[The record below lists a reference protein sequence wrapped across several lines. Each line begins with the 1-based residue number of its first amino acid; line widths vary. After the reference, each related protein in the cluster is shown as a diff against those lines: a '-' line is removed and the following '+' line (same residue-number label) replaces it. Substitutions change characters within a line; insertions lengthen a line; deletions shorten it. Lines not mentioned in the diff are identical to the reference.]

1 MGTVMPDEMERR
13 LTVLEVEHKHLV
25 ESVDQMSRK
34 VDEMHTLLTQA
45 KGARW
50 AILMTVALS
59 GFIAGSIAPIAR
71 LLGIK

>member
-1 MGTVMPDEMERR
+1 MADEIERR

-25 ESVDQMSRK
+25 ESVDHMSRK
-34 VDEMHTLLTQA
+34 VDEMHSLLTQA

-59 GFIAGSIAPIAR
+59 GFIAGSVAPLAK
-71 LLGIK
+71 LFGFK

>member
-1 MGTVMPDEMERR
+1 MGTVMPDEIERR

-25 ESVDQMSRK
+25 ESVDAMSRK